1 MHEKVAFIHCYQ
13 LLKIMGLKDLKHI
26 TLIDDPYE
34 EGTPEDRRKAQ
45 KWIDKTLKARKGSDT
60 PTINILPMRLHED
73 DETGEL
79 TLDTTQ

>member
-45 KWIDKTLKARKGSDT
+45 KWIDKNNFAKYGRG
-60 PTINILPMRLHED
+60 MRGR
-73 DETGEL
+73 DETI
-79 TLDTTQ
+79 TTPFT